1 MILDIYRGKG
11 YALWVI
17 RMANALQ
24 PSNNSKVLN
33 SEASIPFRTE
43 VVRDHFMKSRDLKT
57 MHDDGISTE
66 KIRRGTYFIENEK
79 KEEKLPN
86 LCNEAVILCI
96 GFARKK

>member
-1 MILDIYRGKG
+1 
-11 YALWVI
+11 
-17 RMANALQ
+17 
-24 PSNNSKVLN
+24 
-33 SEASIPFRTE
+33 
-43 VVRDHFMKSRDLKT
+43 